1 MVALTSGVSLFFSRA
16 SDLQGQ
22 NKEDVRKAFRGL
34 RNDHIRYDC
43 SRAAYWLCKHREAL
57 RDQMLEELYA
67 TKDAQ
72 ARDVLL
78 DLLFATNRFVP
89 DEKFARF
96 VVSWL
101 REEDTRVSKGWC
113 TIPSRNLGDDSE
125 PDAFHGGTHHIAI
138 GFLNTHYWLFEPLLK
153 NEINASDDRCEI
165 WSIAALMNARGELAD
180 NAAPFTTNVLRKV
193 RPQS

>member
-22 NKEDVRKAFRGL
+22 TKEDVRKAFRGL

-43 SRAAYWLCKHREAL
+43 SRAAYWLYKHREAL

-89 DEKFARF
+89 DENSR
-96 VVSWL
+96 VSWSAGYAKKTPVSQKAGA
-101 REEDTRVSKGWC
+101 RSRHVTSEMIRTQTPFMEEHT
-113 TIPSRNLGDDSE
+113 TSR
-125 PDAFHGGTHHIAI
+125 
-138 GFLNTHYWLFEPLLK
+138 
-153 NEINASDDRCEI
+153 SD
-165 WSIAALMNARGELAD
+165 L
-180 NAAPFTTNVLRKV
+180 
-193 RPQS
+193 